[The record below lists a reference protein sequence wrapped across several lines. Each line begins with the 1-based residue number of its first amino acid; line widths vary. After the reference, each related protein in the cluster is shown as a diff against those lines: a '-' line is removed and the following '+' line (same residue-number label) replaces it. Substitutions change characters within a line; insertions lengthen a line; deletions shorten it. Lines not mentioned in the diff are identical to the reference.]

1 MSSSPSIRYKK
12 FLAEARLMVLEMLE
26 IAERMTWYK
35 NQKALIV
42 ELKSF
47 SRTIKELDGRA

>member
-1 MSSSPSIRYKK
+1 
-12 FLAEARLMVLEMLE
+12 MVLEMLE